1 MVGGCTML
9 RGEDESMTR
18 REFVTEA
25 GAAFAMA
32 GLAVHGRAGEP
43 PTRMGIAVTS
53 YMTTRR
59 FRDTAAFLEQC
70 HSEGAAGIQCP
81 INGDLNKIRARA
93 EQLNMYIEMII
104 GLPKTDDT
112 TAFERGIQNAKAVG
126 ALCARANA
134 GGRRYEDFSTLAEY
148 QQFAARAKK
157 SIAAAIPI
165 CEKYKIPLALENHK
179 DWTLEQMVPL
189 LKNHSSEY
197 FGACIDFGNNIALL
211 DDPMEV
217 IEELASFAVTT
228 HVKDMGVEP
237 YEDGFLLSEVILG
250 QGFSDLPRMFS
261 LVRQARPKT
270 NFNLE
275 MITRDPLKIPCYTD
289 RYWAT
294 FPDRS
299 GLYLARTLR
308 LVRDHTVHGK
318 PLPRVSQLSRE
329 ELMRVEEANVKASL
343 RYARAKLDA

>member
-1 MVGGCTML
+1 
-9 RGEDESMTR
+9 MTR
-18 REFVTEA
+18 REFVSGA
-25 GAAFAMA
+25 GAALAA
-32 GLAVHGRAGEP
+32 GLARGAAQGEP
-43 PTRMGIAVTS
+43 PTKMGIASTS

-59 FRDTAAFLEQC
+59 FRDTFEFLQHC
-70 HSEGAAGIQCP
+70 HLEGAAGIQCA
-81 INGDLNKIRARA
+81 INGDLPKIRARA
-93 EQLNMYIEMII
+93 HELGMYIEAIV

-112 TAFERGIQNAKAVG
+112 SAFERSAVNAKAVG
-126 ALCARANA
+126 ARCVRVNA
-134 GGRRYEDFSTLAEY
+134 GGRRYEDFSTLADY
-148 QQFAARAKK
+148 RRFAERAKK
-157 SIAAAIPI
+157 SISAVVPI
-165 CEKYKIPLALENHK
+165 CEKHKIPFALENHK

-189 LKNHSSEY
+189 LKSYSSEY

-211 DDPMEV
+211 DNPMEV
-217 IEELASFAVTT
+217 VEQLAPFAVTT

-237 YEDGFLLSEVILG
+237 YEDGFLLSEVVLG

-261 LVRQARPKT
+261 LVRQARPET
-270 NFNLE
+270 HFNLE

-308 LVRDHTVHGK
+308 LVRDHSVKGK

-329 ELMRVEEANVKASL
+329 ELMRVEEENVKACL
-343 RYARAKLDA
+343 RYARVKLDA